1 MLKLTKRIISEEAL
15 KLNHAHS
22 RIEET
27 LFLCEVIP
35 GGEVMKAKSPKQIW
49 EIHGKIN
56 KHSTVCLACLIKRR
70 SDTQDG
76 TQSAVH
82 KSVTESV

>member
-1 MLKLTKRIISEEAL
+1 
-15 KLNHAHS
+15 
-22 RIEET
+22 
-27 LFLCEVIP
+27 
-35 GGEVMKAKSPKQIW
+35 MKAKSPKQIW